1 MRAFPQVI
9 PTFVD
14 LITRYLNNGT
24 VLDDLRQTREGLLS
38 RTEEDEPE
46 LGGDLRASGP
56 PRAVARRLAANGV
69 QAVVDGYR
77 AGETA
82 RELADRFSISE
93 SSVKRLVRQA
103 GCRKRRVPTN

>member
-1 MRAFPQVI
+1 L
-9 PTFVD
+9 VD
-14 LITRYLNNGT
+14 LIVRYLNNRT
-24 VLDDLRQTREGLLS
+24 VLDDLRRAREELLS
-38 RTEEDEPE
+38 PAEEDEPE

-56 PRAVARRLAANGV
+56 PRAVARRLTAEGV

-82 RELADRFSISE
+82 RELAERFSISE

>member
-1 MRAFPQVI
+1 
-9 PTFVD
+9 
-14 LITRYLNNGT
+14 LNNGT
-24 VLDDLRQTREGLLS
+24 VLDDLEQTREGLLS

-46 LGGDLRASGP
+46 LGGGLRASGP